1 MRTLQAP
8 SGSPIGGRVARKGR
22 TIRPAGLCLAAT
34 LLAAMAPATQ
44 AQQGRGYRQPSP
56 AAWRAERHRQM
67 MAAFQANQARNMAL
81 VNRDPIYRPMP
92 NASTPLHPAPLPNP
106 ASAGLSAS
114 YYGTR
119 AVRELGSG
127 NFSAGARDGAN
138 ALYNAHQAAAG
149 YSAGTPT
156 HRTDRILHA
165 GPAGHSRL
173 RRLPE
178 HLLVRPQRGRRV
190 HAPGVI
196 PDDPWDT
203 PGVIARF
210 SHDIDLPRPRAPAR
224 GRSPRRRAAPVTY
237 RVMRGLDLA
246 RFLTDDV
253 QLALDRAPR
262 AA

>member
-1 MRTLQAP
+1 MPGRDPLGGHGPRDAGPAGPRLPPAVPRGVEGRAT
-8 SGSPIGGRVARKGR
+8 SPDDGRVPGQSGPEHGAGQPGSDLPPHAQCIHTLAPGPLAEPGLRRPECELLRHAGRAR
-22 TIRPAGLCLAAT
+22 
-34 LLAAMAPATQ
+34 
-44 AQQGRGYRQPSP
+44 
-56 AAWRAERHRQM
+56 
-67 MAAFQANQARNMAL
+67 AR
-81 VNRDPIYRPMP
+81 
-92 NASTPLHPAPLPNP
+92 
-106 ASAGLSAS
+106 
-114 YYGTR
+114 
-119 AVRELGSG
+119 VRE
-127 NFSAGARDGAN
+127 FSAGARDGAN

-149 YSAGTPT
+149 YSAGYSHPPDRPDTTRWASRAFPSTAATGAPTRTTPT
-156 HRTDRILHA
+156 R
-165 GPAGHSRL
+165 S
-173 RRLPE
+173 
-178 HLLVRPQRGRRV
+178 RV